1 MRMSK
6 LIAVFVIFVI
16 ICIVALVNEVYES
29 GYGTGYAE
37 AMRNAEE
44 LYRKEKADGKNDKSV

>member
-1 MRMSK
+1 MSK

-44 LYRKEKADGKNDKSV
+44 LYRKEKADGKDSKSV